1 MMSKEELT
9 KAFEI
14 HSGIMKTRELN
25 AIGLSSRQ
33 IQKLMNMNM
42 LSKIRTG
49 AYELVEHP
57 AVDETIIARLF
68 PYAVICLESALLHY
82 GYTDRIPS
90 EWQIAVDKD
99 TAKSLFRITY
109 PVIKPFYIE
118 KKYLEIGLDS
128 YELNGVNVRIYDR
141 ERTIC
146 DVLRYS
152 NKIEKEVFNNA
163 IQRYI
168 KDNKKNVKKLM
179 EYAKELRVMNKVKI
193 FIGVWI

>member
-1 MMSKEELT
+1 MMTNEELI
-9 KAFEI
+9 KVFEI
-14 HSGIMKTRELN
+14 HSGIMRTRELK

-33 IQKLMNMNM
+33 ILKLLNINM
-42 LSKIRTG
+42 LSKIRNG
-49 AYELVEHP
+49 VYELVEHP

-68 PYAVICLESALLHY
+68 PYAVIFLESALLHY

-99 TAKSLFRITY
+99 TAKSLFRATY

-128 YELNGVNVRIYDR
+128 YEINGVNIRIYDR

-163 IQRYI
+163 IQRYV
-168 KDNKKNVKKLM
+168 KDSKKDIKKLM
-179 EYAKELRVMNKVKI
+179 EYAKKLNIINMVKI
-193 FIGVWI
+193 YIGVWI